1 MQSGFI
7 MLSVLEESDLAWLF
21 EAGRER
27 KVAAGEIVVKEG
39 LRGEFVYIIL
49 DGLFAVLSASAGGRE
64 IARLGPGETF
74 GEMSFIDDRLT
85 SATISALEDS
95 SVLAIARD
103 DLEEELP
110 QDTGLSARIYK
121 ALAAIIT
128 GRLRKL
134 AGTQSVWTKPGD
146 APPALPEVVKR
157 WEQIADRTQQLTMEV
172 VAAEKGEAG
181 APDAPALR
189 ASLKDFIKFM
199 TDAIGRTSPES
210 FAVRDVLGARI
221 QREILPYLLKAQTV
235 ERLAKKPRG
244 YACDYEALKMI
255 LENSP
260 SGTDHVGSMLDAA
273 FLELP
278 SIRAVRQRKD
288 AVTER
293 IVNYAKESTRP
304 VQVAGIGGGAAE
316 PLFNAVKAMP
326 AGHSLRGTIVDFDP
340 HGLAAISARG
350 PAAGLNGNLGIL
362 KTSIVRLASSH
373 QEFDMVDQDIIYS
386 LTVADFLDDR
396 LLIRLLNDIH
406 LKLRPGGE
414 CLLSS
419 FHPDNPDRAFLDFVV
434 NWKVFHRTEKELS
447 AVFNRSRF
455 HKCKVQFFYEPEGII
470 FLASCRKQ

>member
-7 MLSVLEESDLAWLF
+7 MLSVLEESDLAWLL

-27 KVAAGEIVVKEG
+27 KIAAGEVVVKEG
-39 LRGEFVYIIL
+39 LRGEFVYIVL

-64 IARLGPGETF
+64 VARLGPGETF

-85 SATISALEDS
+85 SATITALEDAT
-95 SVLAIARD
+95 VLAIARD

-121 ALAAIIT
+121 ALAVIIT

-134 AGTQSVWTKPGD
+134 AGTQSLWTKPGEE
-146 APPALPEVVKR
+146 PPASPEVVRR
-157 WEQIADRTQQLTMEV
+157 WDQIADRTQQLK
-172 VAAEKGEAG
+172 AAMGAVENGEAG
-181 APDAPALR
+181 APDALAVT
-189 ASLKDFIKFM
+189 ASLKDFSKFM
-199 TDAIGRTSPES
+199 TDALGKTSPES
-210 FAVRDVLGARI
+210 FAVRDELGARI
-221 QREILPYLLKAQTV
+221 QREILPFLLKARSV
-235 ERLAKKPRG
+235 ERLVKKPRG
-244 YACDYEALKMI
+244 YACDYEALNLI
-255 LENSP
+255 LENAP
-260 SGTDHVGSMLDAA
+260 AGSDRGGPILDAA
-273 FLELP
+273 FLALP
-278 SIRAVRQRKD
+278 SIRAVRQRQE

-293 IVNYAKESTRP
+293 IVRYAQECNRP

-316 PLFNAVKAMP
+316 PLFAAAKALP

-340 HGLAAISARG
+340 HGLAAISDRG
-350 PAAGLNGNLGIL
+350 VAAGLNGHLALL

-373 QEFDMVDQDIIYS
+373 QEFDMREQDIVYS
-386 LTVADFLDDR
+386 LTVADILDDR

-419 FHPDNPDRAFLDFVV
+419 FHPDNPDRAFLDYVI

-455 HKCKVQFFYEPEGII
+455 HKCKVQFFSEPEGIT
-470 FLASCRKQ
+470 FLAACRKP